1 MAVTDLERSEPANQ
15 YIFTVLAKKY
25 GSLQL
30 YNWIVIR
37 QVNMGRPRASN
48 AVRDFA
54 ALFAKSVTVP
64 SSARYDWV
72 ARTGET
78 SIFVLLSRLSPK
90 VLGVLVL
97 LKFDF

>member
-1 MAVTDLERSEPANQ
+1 
-15 YIFTVLAKKY
+15 
-25 GSLQL
+25 
-30 YNWIVIR
+30 
-37 QVNMGRPRASN
+37 MGRPRASN

-90 VLGVLVL
+90 VHGIVVVRNSNNSIPDVRSGPDCEVEW
-97 LKFDF
+97 KREQQQVIGWIFHF

>member
-1 MAVTDLERSEPANQ
+1 
-15 YIFTVLAKKY
+15 
-25 GSLQL
+25 
-30 YNWIVIR
+30 
-37 QVNMGRPRASN
+37 MGRPRASN

-90 VLGVLVL
+90 VHGIVVVRNSNNSIPDVRSGPDCEVVW
-97 LKFDF
+97 KREQQQVIGWIFHF

>member
-1 MAVTDLERSEPANQ
+1 
-15 YIFTVLAKKY
+15 
-25 GSLQL
+25 
-30 YNWIVIR
+30 
-37 QVNMGRPRASN
+37 MGRPRASN
-48 AVRDFA
+48 AVRDIA

-90 VLGVLVL
+90 VLGIIVL
-97 LKFDF
+97 LKFDS

>member
-1 MAVTDLERSEPANQ
+1 MD
-15 YIFTVLAKKY
+15 
-25 GSLQL
+25 
-30 YNWIVIR
+30 VIR

-90 VLGVLVL
+90 VLSTFSMFEIRFLISDRTQIVRSSGNERNNR
-97 LKFDF
+97 